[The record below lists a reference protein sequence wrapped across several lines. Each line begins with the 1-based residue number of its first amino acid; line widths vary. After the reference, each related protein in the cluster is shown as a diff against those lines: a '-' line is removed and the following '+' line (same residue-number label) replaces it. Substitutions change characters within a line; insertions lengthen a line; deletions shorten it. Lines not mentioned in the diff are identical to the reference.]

1 MKLTKRASLAELS
14 ARLGYHFADWDLL
27 VEALTHPSAIMRP
40 GDASYQRLEFLGDR
54 VLALV
59 VSQMLFERFPAES
72 EGHLARR
79 LNELVRYE
87 TCAEVAR
94 ELGLGAHLV
103 LGAGEQR
110 AGGSDKPAILGD
122 ACEAVIGAIFR
133 DGGFAAARDVVIS
146 CWSQRVDNAIAA
158 PRDAKT
164 ALQEWA
170 QGRGLPPPT
179 YRLIERSGADHAPEF
194 AISVLIAGHG
204 EADARGGSK
213 RAAEQQ
219 AAQLL
224 LTRLEGGER
233 PIND

>member
-1 MKLTKRASLAELS
+1 MKSAKRASLADLS
-14 ARLGYHFADWDLL
+14 ARLGYHFANTDLL
-27 VEALTHPSAIMRP
+27 VEALTHPSAIIRP
-40 GDASYQRLEFLGDR
+40 GDTSYQRLEFLGDR

-59 VSQMLFERFPAES
+59 VSQLLFERFPAES

-79 LNELVRYE
+79 LNDLVRYE
-87 TCAEVAR
+87 TCADVAR

-133 DGGFAAARDVVIS
+133 DGGFAAARDVVTR
-146 CWSQRVDNAIAA
+146 CWSHRVDNAIAA
-158 PRDAKT
+158 PRDPKT

-179 YRLIERSGADHAPEF
+179 YRLIARNGTDHAPQF
-194 AISVLIAGHG
+194 VIRALVAGHG

-219 AAQLL
+219 AAERLL
-224 LTRLEGGER
+224 ARLEGGER
-233 PIND
+233 PIHD